1 MGHHDAVMGLT
12 WVHDRIYA
20 DTQDPEVWHET
31 MSWADNPFLDEREL
45 KVMEQALTPQQRRSR
60 QYGEFASG
68 NGLVYPEFDE
78 QVNVVEP
85 FEIPPQWQS
94 MISIDPGF
102 VNPLSASLVRGG
114 RRRERVCDGGAF
126 CRRKGLRMALR
137 GIKEISRRQGWKT
150 DNAGRYAALIDN
162 AALQRTLSGTKSVAQ
177 LFSEQGIAANPKV
190 DKSVWSG
197 IQRVRQYLGPPDGR
211 PKLYVFSTC
220 REMIKEFRVYRFG
233 QGEEPIRT
241 TMPWT
246 SCGISWPRVPGGG
259 AAGAGRNRCAK
270 GYGAPYAQAGGG
282 GSACLFTEA
291 SVGKTAAADA
301 VEICTGVPKAEERD

>member
-1 MGHHDAVMGLT
+1 MTPLLGLT

-85 FEIPPQWQS
+85 FDIPPQWQS

-102 VNPLSASLVRGG
+102 VNPLSAHWYAVDGDG
-114 RRRERVCDGGAF
+114 NVYVTAEHFAAGKDCAWHCER
-126 CRRKGLRMALR
+126 
-137 GIKEISRRQGWKT
+137 IKEISRRQGWKT
-150 DNAGRYAALIDN
+150 DSAGRYAALIDS

-220 REMIKEFRVYRFG
+220 REMIREFRVYRFG
-233 QGEEPIRT
+233 QGEEPIKKDDHAMDELRYFLASR
-241 TMPWT
+241 P
-246 SCGISWPRVPGGG
+246 PAAVQPVPEKTDVQKDMERLMRRR
-259 AAGAGRNRCAK
+259 GRR
-270 GYGAPYAQAGGG
+270 
-282 GSACLFTEA
+282 
-291 SVGKTAAADA
+291 
-301 VEICTGVPKAEERD
+301 